1 MLSMFLCTAFA
12 VAVAA
17 DEQCPRKSN
26 TSQPPTP
33 AQTHQAVAP
42 RPPVL
47 GGAET
52 DIQEVTDANSA
63 AAAHSSVVVVETAAD
78 ANEEEG
84 HGSFFLTDLSPSK
97 PPSVTAHVPSTM
109 QASGSNPSPQLAHHP
124 SKADVTAAATEEQK
138 RESIANHKR
147 WIDLLKKQALPWF
160 NSIPDR
166 DVIICTKAVRY
177 AKAAI
182 QARYLGWR
190 SALSMPLPVKITVK
204 DVRIVDMA
212 AMDLGGTSD
221 PYCSIEMAGLKN
233 TTSIQME
240 TLSPVWENLDYEYL
254 VHENS
259 KVMCIT
265 VRDWDDNADDDLI
278 GRCYIHAEDLLKKH
292 DQKITRTLFN
302 DAGADQGHLSIG
314 VLCESMPI
322 AEHELLP
329 SDEPDSCAE
338 QAGALA
344 RILWHLGVP
353 RSKAAAIIKVVLR
366 GEAPLHVIKRLGDVG
381 VFSALRLCSRNWLV
395 DFIGR
400 WRMFTDF
407 EQERRERIRAAKA
420 PKLQNT
426 KNDWDERMRKL
437 QQNSIAA
444 GGAKIDVNK
453 HLNTEDRPNDN
464 KEEIIK
470 LALSF
475 CDRPV
480 LPVSEPEKAAKV
492 VEDFL
497 ELYERL
503 QGGPAFVDSLAL
515 DLIAEVLAK
524 HERESRLVD
533 QVDEELGRVQK
544 AVKGEQGP
552 DGIGL
557 LPNPEPRKGMA
568 QKWFKHKQ
576 EMEDAKKYMPME
588 YYLNPF
594 IREHCKDIRGIRQAM
609 VDLGHIFKTKTDAK
623 SRKQVG
629 TVILAIATVLRQRV
643 AQMEEQLE
651 RKRKALGKLGAEME
665 AKKRQEQDEAVA
677 MMRKWQMLNEEKV
690 LPEVDEEITEL
701 LAYYKVNLLWSMSAA
716 VAEERETTVARVL
729 ELRQSEI
736 NRWQADAEAAAL
748 AEEDARQRA
757 QELAATYQALEDA
770 EAAGDV
776 EGVARMKKDI
786 AKLEGRREP
795 TGSSGPARRSGDSG
809 PPSKAGVST
818 SEEPSANVGFK
829 ASIANAGSKLSK
841 QGPAGNMPSA
851 GGGQAQKSAAQDRK
865 ALPAKGKLAPKKG
878 KPDADGGAGDAGSES
893 EAESIESSSDS
904 EAEMKKSG
912 TIKAKGTKAKGGAK
926 KKTGESSVAEL
937 KKEALPARK
946 PDLKAPQPVD
956 QASFPKLDDSKTRTK
971 ALAANHSTADSHA
984 KEEGKGVPEK
994 QKTASSNAQG
1004 ASVLKEALSEE
1015 TDQDVASSETFL
1027 PSLPTKDAEDL
1038 KQIVRAALKEQ
1049 IVVSERS
1056 VSMKQ
1061 PIKGSTRSV
1070 ERMMSSRSD
1079 PTVASELH
1087 PADLMKIQNL
1097 RIDQSVSENLRIDK
1111 TVSEEA
1117 GDVAGVETMGQQFT
1131 VQDPQSTAGRWDDVA
1146 DLLESDDPNTLG
1158 DFGIL
1163 ELKGAGLQRN
1173 LIARPIKEEK
1183 RESKSPEQNQVE
1195 SSPQQPKKQTDH
1207 LEAQPPPVLKSIGGP
1222 HNLGGTISKE
1232 ALPKMIYDAIMQVK
1246 HGRTANGP
1254 LESWRKALMTVV
1266 TWRERVF
1273 LVWKSKES
1281 FLKMKAEEQKKP
1293 RPEDLRVQQMVQ
1305 MTTMIFLQYV
1315 DGIQKIQAQNK
1326 PDPDDAKHRAM
1337 EKHKKRLAMSHAHL
1351 MQPSRSHL
1359 PFDFLS
1365 YCMSEDTIVFQKELN
1380 RDAKFVASFRWK
1392 KLLLI
1397 PEEETSDVGVT
1408 NDKGKLL
1415 SVCVNGEEGVVHRL
1429 FTVWSDTWKLFSKT
1443 RNLIRTKAMQV
1454 PFYYRFGDTETLA
1467 QTEAVLVESIIPDMD
1482 KRKVQEIMEVE
1493 AKGVLRKAASESF
1506 DFDTNT
1512 GHALSHFDIDNIL
1525 NYPGHSSTDS
1535 PRQQREGFESESDDA
1550 QVDDAQSREINE
1562 ARKFLKTS
1570 RQNLRDLV
1578 LQELALIQAMIR
1590 RLLRR
1595 RQMQAN
1601 LEKTIRGLA
1610 YKIVDAAVDVSEIS
1624 KIAFKS
1630 MVEDQ
1635 LLHDGSLPEDS
1646 EAVLLVR
1653 TKIPL
1658 ERWAPGVGINWD
1670 QIMDDAD
1677 LVREQNDSKR
1687 VLAHESRRISDIIG
1701 EARRQLQ
1708 LKCGWAGERKF
1719 VAKGLT
1725 TEHGVSAP
1733 SPHSYSDM
1741 EITSGNSEI
1750 RKGHGRR
1757 VRQTMPL
1764 PPGDS
1769 EKASGVEFPNL
1780 GRQAYLNLSEKPAVA
1795 NQIRIMR
1802 SRPIFQVKVK
1812 KPKDKDNFDPHS
1824 IRHSDVAGD
1833 RPGTFRSWGYGP
1845 DDYYHGVGL
1854 HSPPRTG
1861 YLCSARTGTG
1871 RAGKSR
1877 TGTGYLPSRKGT
1889 AYSRVDFIEE
1899 SDEEPDFVAEPSFSY
1914 ASATAMPSPRRG
1926 DQEEEE
1932 ENHFTAALR
1941 QAARNAIL
1949 ERIAGESALCPL
1961 VHPSSSAPGHW
1972 VSLFFPC
1979 LH

>member
-1 MLSMFLCTAFA
+1 
-12 VAVAA
+12 
-17 DEQCPRKSN
+17 
-26 TSQPPTP
+26 
-33 AQTHQAVAP
+33 
-42 RPPVL
+42 
-47 GGAET
+47 
-52 DIQEVTDANSA
+52 
-63 AAAHSSVVVVETAAD
+63 
-78 ANEEEG
+78 
-84 HGSFFLTDLSPSK
+84 
-97 PPSVTAHVPSTM
+97 
-109 QASGSNPSPQLAHHP
+109 
-124 SKADVTAAATEEQK
+124 
-138 RESIANHKR
+138 
-147 WIDLLKKQALPWF
+147 
-160 NSIPDR
+160 
-166 DVIICTKAVRY
+166 
-177 AKAAI
+177 
-182 QARYLGWR
+182 
-190 SALSMPLPVKITVK
+190 
-204 DVRIVDMA
+204 
-212 AMDLGGTSD
+212 
-221 PYCSIEMAGLKN
+221 
-233 TTSIQME
+233 ME

-265 VRDWDDNADDDLI
+265 VKDWDDDADDDLI

-322 AEHELLP
+322 EEHELLP

-353 RSKAAAIIKVVLR
+353 RSKAASIIKVVLR
-366 GEAPLHVIKRLGDVG
+366 GVAPLHVIENLGAVG
-381 VFSALRLCSRNWLV
+381 IFSALRLCSRHWLV

-400 WRMFTDF
+400 WKMFTDF
-407 EQERRERIRAAKA
+407 EQEKRERVRAAKA

-437 QQNSIAA
+437 QENAKAA
-444 GGAKIDVNK
+444 GGSKIDVNK
-453 HLNTEDRPNDN
+453 HMNMETRQNDD

-480 LPVSEPEKAAKV
+480 LPVSEPEKAAKL

-497 ELYERL
+497 GLYEHL
-503 QGGPAFVDSLAL
+503 QGGTGFGDSLAL
-515 DLIAEVLAK
+515 NLIAEKLAK

-533 QVDEELGRVQK
+533 QVDEELERVQK
-544 AVKGEQGP
+544 AVRDEQGP

-557 LPNPEPRKGMA
+557 LPNPEPKKGMA

-588 YYLNPF
+588 YYLDPF
-594 IREHCKDIRGIRQAM
+594 IREHCKDIRGIRQAV

-629 TVILAIATVLRQRV
+629 TVILAIATILRQKV
-643 AQMEEQLE
+643 ADMEELLE

-665 AKKRQEQDEAVA
+665 AKKRQEQDEAIA
-677 MMRKWQMLNEEKV
+677 MMRKWQLLNDEKV

-701 LAYYKVNLLWSMSAA
+701 LAYYKVNLLWSLSAA
-716 VAEERETTVARVL
+716 VAEERETIVARVL

-748 AEEDARQRA
+748 AKEAARQRA
-757 QELAATYQALEDA
+757 QELAAAYQALEDA
-770 EAAGDV
+770 EAAGNA
-776 EGVARMKKDI
+776 EGVARIKKNI
-786 AKLEGRREP
+786 ADLEGRQEP
-795 TGSSGPARRSGDSG
+795 TGSSGPARLQSGDSG

-818 SEEPSANVGFK
+818 SEEPSANVGVT

-841 QGPAGNMPSA
+841 QGPSRTLLPSA
-851 GGGQAQKSAAQDRK
+851 GGGQAQKSAAQNQK
-865 ALPAKGKLAPKKG
+865 ALPTKGKLAPKKD
-878 KPDADGGAGDAGSES
+878 KPDDDSVAGDAGSES
-893 EAESIESSSDS
+893 EAESSESSSDN

-912 TIKAKGTKAKGGAK
+912 TIKATGTKAKGGAI
-926 KKTGESSVAEL
+926 KKTVASSVAGP
-937 KKEALPARK
+937 KTDALPATK
-946 PDLKAPQPVD
+946 PDVKAPHPMD
-956 QASFPKLDDSKTRTK
+956 QASFPNPGDLKTRAK
-971 ALAANHSTADSHA
+971 AFAAQHSTADSHA
-984 KEEGKGVPEK
+984 KEKEKGVPKK
-994 QKTASSNAQG
+994 QKEYPKPRVVPSSNAQG
-1004 ASVLKEALSEE
+1004 ASVLDEALSEE
-1015 TDQDVASSETFL
+1015 TDQDVTSSKTFL

-1038 KQIVRAALKEQ
+1038 KQIVQAALKEQ

-1056 VSMKQ
+1056 VSMKK
-1061 PIKGSTRSV
+1061 PIKDSTRSV
-1070 ERMMSSRSD
+1070 EQMMSSRSD
-1079 PTVASELH
+1079 PTVASQFH
-1087 PADLMKIQNL
+1087 QADLMNQ
-1097 RIDQSVSENLRIDK
+1097 NLRIDK

-1146 DLLESDDPNTLG
+1146 DLLESDDPNALG

-1163 ELKGAGLQRN
+1163 ELKGVGFQRN
-1173 LIARPIKEEK
+1173 LIARPIKEEMG
-1183 RESKSPEQNQVE
+1183 ESKSPDQNQVE
-1195 SSPQQPKKQTDH
+1195 SCSQQPKKQTDH

-1222 HNLGGTISKE
+1222 HNLGGAISKE

-1246 HGRTANGP
+1246 HGRTAHGP
-1254 LESWRKALMTVV
+1254 LEPWRKALMTVV

-1281 FLKMKAEEQKKP
+1281 FLKMKTEEQKKP

-1305 MTTMIFLQYV
+1305 MSTMIFLQYV
-1315 DGIQKIQAQNK
+1315 DGIQKIQAQNR
-1326 PDPDDAKHRAM
+1326 PDPDDTKHRAM

-1454 PFYYRFGDTETLA
+1454 PFYYRFGDTQTLA
-1467 QTEAVLVESIIPDMD
+1467 QTGALLVESIIPDTD

-1525 NYPGHSSTDS
+1525 NYPGYSSTDS
-1535 PRQQREGFESESDDA
+1535 PPQQSKVCESQPDDA
-1550 QVDDAQSREINE
+1550 QVDYAQSREINE

-1570 RQNLRDLV
+1570 RENLRDLV

-1590 RLLRR
+1590 RRLRR
-1595 RQMQAN
+1595 RQMHAS
-1601 LEKTIRGLA
+1601 LEKAMRGLA
-1610 YKIVDAAVDVSEIS
+1610 YKVVDAAVDVSEIS

-1630 MVEDQ
+1630 IVEDQ

-1646 EAVLLVR
+1646 EAALLVR

-1658 ERWAPGVGINWD
+1658 EHWAPGVGINWD

-1677 LVREQNDSKR
+1677 LIREQDDSKR
-1687 VLAHESRRISDIIG
+1687 VLAYESRRISDMIG

-1733 SPHSYSDM
+1733 PPHSYPDM
-1741 EITSGNSEI
+1741 QITVGSSEI
-1750 RKGHGRR
+1750 REGHDRSGSL
-1757 VRQTMPL
+1757 QKMPF
-1764 PPGDS
+1764 PPG
-1769 EKASGVEFPNL
+1769 EKACGVEFPNL

-1795 NQIRIMR
+1795 NQIRLMR
-1802 SRPIFQVKVK
+1802 SRPIFQVKVQ
-1812 KPKDKDNFDPHS
+1812 KPKDASEDDFDPHS
-1824 IRHSDVAGD
+1824 IRHSDVSGD

-1845 DDYYHGVGL
+1845 GDYYHGVGL

-1861 YLCSARTGTG
+1861 YLGSARTGTG
-1871 RAGKSR
+1871 RAGISR

-1914 ASATAMPSPRRG
+1914 ASATAMASPRRG
-1926 DQEEEE
+1926 DEEEEE

-1949 ERIAGESALCPL
+1949 ERIAGESALSPL
-1961 VHPSSSAPGHW
+1961 ISPSSSAPGHW
-1972 VSLFFPC
+1972 ARLVFPC
-1979 LH
+1979 LHES